1 MTTVL
6 ESLSAGLRSS
16 LSESDAVY
24 FLGEDVLDPYG
35 GAFKVARGLST
46 AFPERVITSPVSEA
60 GLVGVALGMALRGLR
75 PIVEIMFGDFTLLAA
90 DQLINHAAKVRW
102 LSGGAA
108 HAPMVVR
115 TPMGGRRGY
124 GPTHS
129 QTLEKHFL
137 GAPGL
142 RVVAASAL
150 GDPGAML
157 RAAVLEDDDPVLFIE
172 NKSMYPIAV
181 QPTTTLEGFEVC
193 VYGRRY
199 PTYQLRVAGAPASTA
214 TLAAYGL
221 CGELARQA
229 ALRLAFEDEIF
240 TDVFIF
246 TELSPHRPKPLHES
260 LFHTRRLLTI
270 EEGTR
275 ALGWGAEVL
284 AQAVEGVGP
293 GLQCRRVA
301 ALDMPV
307 PSAATLEAVVLPGV
321 DTILSAA
328 RALVGR
334 S

>member
-6 ESLSAGLRSS
+6 ESLGAGLQAS
-16 LSESDAVY
+16 LSESPAVF
-24 FLGEDVLDPYG
+24 FLGEDILDPYG
-35 GAFKVARGLST
+35 GAFKIARGLST
-46 AFPERVITSPVSEA
+46 AFPDRVITSPVSEA

-75 PIVEIMFGDFTLLAA
+75 PVVEIMFGDFTLLAA

-102 LSGGAA
+102 LSGGKA

-157 RAAVLEDDDPVLFIE
+157 RAAVLEDDDPVLFVE
-172 NKSMYPIAV
+172 NKSLYAVAV
-181 QPTTTLEGFEVC
+181 QPTSSLQDIEVS
-193 VYGRRY
+193 VHGRRY
-199 PTYQLRVAGAPASTA
+199 PTYQLRVAGAPASGL

-229 ALRLAFEDEIF
+229 ATRLAFEDEIF
-240 TDVFIF
+240 ADVFVF
-246 TELSPHRPKPLHES
+246 TELSPHRPEALHES
-260 LFHTRRLLTI
+260 LARTRRLLTI

-275 ALGWGAEVL
+275 FLGWGAEIV
-284 AQAVEGVGP
+284 AQAVEALGP
-293 GLQCRRVA
+293 GVQAGRVA

-307 PSAATLEAVVLPGV
+307 PSAGSLEAAVLPGV
-321 DTILSAA
+321 ETIISAA
-328 RALVGR
+328 RAVAGR